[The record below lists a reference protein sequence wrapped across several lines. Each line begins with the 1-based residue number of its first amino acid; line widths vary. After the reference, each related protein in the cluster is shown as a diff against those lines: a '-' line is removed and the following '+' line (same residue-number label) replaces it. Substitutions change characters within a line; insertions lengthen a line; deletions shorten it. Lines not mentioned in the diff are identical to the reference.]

1 MTYQLDRLATV
12 ARVLSS
18 IRAERLSTEAPY
30 VSSSRAI
37 RADFFRRL
45 HRTLARRGLDT
56 GVGINSLM
64 VELVLDL
71 QGKLSDD
78 ADPIARRQKDLAH
91 EIKLA
96 VKPSKSG

>member
-1 MTYQLDRLATV
+1 
-12 ARVLSS
+12 
-18 IRAERLSTEAPY
+18 
-30 VSSSRAI
+30 
-37 RADFFRRL
+37 
-45 HRTLARRGLDT
+45 
-56 GVGINSLM
+56 M